1 MNYIIEMPLTRWGQV
16 KHICFIIGS
25 DNGLLTLRC
34 KDIIWPN
41 AGVWVIG
48 RLKTNCSEFW
58 FKIQKKYSRQCIWK
72 CRRQHGDHDRGPL
85 QKRWYTRN
93 WYLTEIP
100 CIIPM
105 MTSSDGNMFRVT
117 GPLCGEFTGDGWIPL
132 TKASDADILM
142 FSLICPWIN
151 GWVNN
156 REAGDLRRNRGP
168 YEVSV

>member
-34 KDIIWPN
+34 RHYLTQC
-41 AGVWVIG
+41 G
-48 RLKTNCSEFW
+48 RMGNRALENKLQW
-58 FKIQKKYSRQCIWK
+58 ILIQNTKKYSRQCIWK

-117 GPLCGEFTGDGWIPL
+117 GPLCDEFTGDGWIPL

-168 YEVSV
+168 YDVSV